1 MSNFSLGCFLDEP
14 FISLLVSEG
23 KKPLFSA
30 LFSAKEI
37 PNVIRQLNNRCINAI
52 EPLTKIHNRFLETG
66 DLNCIYEVFPQI
78 LVDIR
83 KKAKSGSPKTAIK
96 GENQTNN
103 LGMKP

>member
-78 LVDIR
+78 LMEIR
-83 KKAKSGSPKTAIK
+83 EKANSGSPKTAIK

>member
-1 MSNFSLGCFLDEP
+1 MNELNLGYFLDEP
-14 FISLLVSEG
+14 LITLCVRDRG
-23 KKPLFSA
+23 NVLFSA

-37 PNVIRQLNNRCINAI
+37 PNVIKQLNNRCINAI

-66 DLNCIYEVFPQI
+66 DLNCIHTVLPEI
-78 LVDIR
+78 LMES
-83 KKAKSGSPKTAIK
+83 KNKANIESPKTAIK

>member
-1 MSNFSLGCFLDEP
+1 MNELILGCFLD
-14 FISLLVSEG
+14 
-23 KKPLFSA
+23 KPLITLCVRDRGNVLFSA

-37 PNVIRQLNNRCINAI
+37 PNVIKQLNNRCINAI

-78 LVDIR
+78 LMEIS

-103 LGMKP
+103 LGMKV